1 MKDCPFC
8 GKHNLW
14 TYSST
19 HAPEG
24 LRFVKCAQNPEED
37 DGCVGG
43 VSVDTWNKR
52 PIEDALTVTI
62 AQKDA
67 EIERLKSTLQE
78 TVDKIKEKINK
89 EIKFE
94 RDNIYYS
101 DVDHKQGVIRG
112 LQQSIKIIEEF
123 EGTK

>member
-1 MKDCPFC
+1 MGELKPCPFC

-19 HAPEG
+19 YAPEG

-52 PIEDALTVTI
+52 PIEDALTATI
-62 AQKDA
+62 AQKDVA
-67 EIERLKSTLQE
+67 IQELTGALMEIYCLPHNASIEQAVQCVLEMQE
-78 TVDKIKEKINK
+78 IARKNLEVSHE
-89 EIKFE
+89 
-94 RDNIYYS
+94 
-101 DVDHKQGVIRG
+101 
-112 LQQSIKIIEEF
+112 
-123 EGTK
+123 